1 MMPWSL
7 TGFAVGISVWPW
19 AAAMAV
25 SSAGSVEPAG
35 GDAGA
40 SGLPQGDSGL
50 APLSALVTLLGTNTS
65 AAQYGQRQTP
75 PAKALSIDIFFLQSL
90 QRILVA
96 MG

>member
-1 MMPWSL
+1 
-7 TGFAVGISVWPW
+7 
-19 AAAMAV
+19 
-25 SSAGSVEPAG
+25 
-35 GDAGA
+35 
-40 SGLPQGDSGL
+40 
-50 APLSALVTLLGTNTS
+50 LSALVTLLGTNTS